1 MNTSARAFG
10 WPQIVRLGLVQAC
23 LGAVVVVTTSTLN
36 RVMVVELALPALLPG
51 FLVAWHYGVQMV
63 RPRMGFGADQGRRNT
78 PWMLGGMAVLGT
90 GGVLAALATVWMDSQ
105 RLYGALLAFAA
116 FALIGLGVSACG
128 TSLLALMAKRVPEA
142 RRAPAAT
149 AVWMM
154 MILGFAVTA
163 GVVGRLI
170 EPYSPSVLLRVSI
183 GLSLLTLCVTALA
196 LWRLEGAAQ
205 SLPHGAPE
213 AAAACLPVDEA
224 SNATPETRA
233 GQPAAARQTFGQAF
247 AAVWDERAA
256 RTFTVFV
263 FLSMLAYSAQ
273 DLVLEPFAGAV
284 HGFSP
289 GQTTQLSGWHH
300 MGVLGGMI
308 VVAFAG
314 SAKARGRL
322 GTVQGWMVGGCL
334 ASALATVGLSWAA
347 LQQAW
352 PLQLNVVL
360 LGLANGAF
368 SIAAIATMMRLAG
381 EGGPGREGTRMGLW
395 GAAQALAFGLG
406 GLLGT
411 GASDLAHTLLG
422 GHRSAYASVFAL
434 QAVMF
439 VVSALVA
446 VRLGALRP
454 GLSPQRTAAPGDHA
468 ASHASV
474 RDNALETI

>member
-1 MNTSARAFG
+1 MTQVYKAFG
-10 WPQIVRLGLVQAC
+10 WPQILRLGLVQAC

-78 PWMLGGMAVLGT
+78 PWMLGGMAVLGL
-90 GGVLAALATVWMDSQ
+90 GGVLAALATVWMASA
-105 RLYGALLAFAA
+105 RTSGALLALLA

-128 TSLLALMAKRVPEA
+128 TSLLALLAKRVPEQ

-170 EPYSPSVLLRVSI
+170 EPYSPQVLLKVST
-183 GLSLLTLCVTALA
+183 GLSLLTLCVTGLA
-196 LWRLEGAAQ
+196 LWGLEGSNPRTASEAIPASAQ
-205 SLPHGAPE
+205 AGADVPALSSSRPRPHF
-213 AAAACLPVDEA
+213 
-224 SNATPETRA
+224 R
-233 GQPAAARQTFGQAF
+233 QAF
-247 AAVWDERAA
+247 ATVWQERVS
-256 RTFTVFV
+256 RTFTVFI

-273 DLVLEPFAGAV
+273 DLVLEPFAGVV
-284 HGFSP
+284 HGFTP

-308 VVAFAG
+308 VVALAG
-314 SAKARGRL
+314 SAWARGRL
-322 GTVQGWMVGGCL
+322 GSVQGWMVGGCL
-334 ASALATVGLSWAA
+334 ASALATVGLTWSA
-347 LQQAW
+347 LQPAW

-360 LGLANGAF
+360 LGVANGAF

-406 GLLGT
+406 GLVGT
-411 GASDLAHTLLG
+411 GASDLAHALLAD
-422 GHRSAYASVFAL
+422 HRPAYASVFAL

-439 VVSALVA
+439 AASAFV
-446 VRLGALRP
+446 ALRLES
-454 GLSPQRTAAPGDHA
+454 GRRALRQAPVTSVTD
-468 ASHASV
+468 ASWE
-474 RDNALETI
+474 RG

>member
-78 PWMLGGMAVLGT
+78 PWMLGGMAVLGS
-90 GGVLAALATVWMDSQ
+90 GGVLAALATVWMASE
-105 RLYGALLAFAA
+105 RFYGAALALLA

-128 TSLLALMAKRVPEA
+128 TSLLALMAKRVPEQ

-149 AVWMM
+149 LVWMM

-170 EPYSPSVLLRVSI
+170 EPYSPVQLLRVSA
-183 GLSLLTLCVTALA
+183 GLSVLTLAITTLA
-196 LWRLEGAAQ
+196 LWGLEGPASAQ
-205 SLPHGAPE
+205 AV
-213 AAAACLPVDEA
+213 AAAPL
-224 SNATPETRA
+224 
-233 GQPAAARQTFGQAF
+233 PAATQAPAATGVSQSNFRQAF

-284 HGFSP
+284 HGFTP

-308 VVAFAG
+308 AVAAAG
-314 SAKARGRL
+314 SARARGRL

-347 LQQAW
+347 LQNAW

-411 GASDLAHTLLG
+411 GISDLAHGLLQ
-422 GHRSAYASVFAL
+422 GHGSAYASVFAV

-439 VVSALVA
+439 AVSAVVA
-446 VRLGALRP
+446 LRLGPPRALAQAAP
-454 GLSPQRTAAPGDHA
+454 PPSLSPSAP
-468 ASHASV
+468 V
-474 RDNALETI
+474 RDPSFERG

>member
-1 MNTSARAFG
+1 MQASRVFG
-10 WPQIVRLGLVQAC
+10 WPQILRLGLVQAC
-23 LGAVVVVTTSTLN
+23 LGAIVVVTTSTLN

-78 PWMLGGMAVLGT
+78 PWMLGGMAVLGI
-90 GGVLAALATVWMDSQ
+90 GGVLAAWATVWMATDRTS
-105 RLYGALLAFAA
+105 GALLAVLA

-128 TSLLALMAKRVPEA
+128 TSLLALLAKRVPEA

-170 EPYSPSVLLRVSI
+170 EPYSPQVLLKVSA
-183 GLSLLTLCVTALA
+183 GLSLLTWCITAVC
-196 LWRLEGAAQ
+196 LWGLEGQ
-205 SLPHGAPE
+205 GLGVGIPSNSSVVSSDL
-213 AAAACLPVDEA
+213 A
-224 SNATPETRA
+224 SADPIR
-233 GQPAAARQTFGQAF
+233 PAARQNFREAF
-247 AAVWDERAA
+247 SEVWNQRVA
-256 RTFTVFV
+256 RTFTVFI

-273 DLVLEPFAGAV
+273 DLVLEPFAGVV
-284 HGFSP
+284 HGFTP

-308 VVAFAG
+308 AVALAG
-314 SAKARGRL
+314 SARVRGRL
-322 GTVQGWMVGGCL
+322 GSVQVWMVGGCL
-334 ASALATVGLSWAA
+334 ASALATVGLASSA
-347 LQQAW
+347 LQPQW
-352 PLQLNVVL
+352 PLRLNVLL

-406 GLLGT
+406 GLVGT
-411 GASDLAHTLLG
+411 GLSDLAHVLLD
-422 GHRSAYASVFAL
+422 GHRNAYASVFAF

-439 VVSALVA
+439 
-446 VRLGALRP
+446 
-454 GLSPQRTAAPGDHA
+454 A
-468 ASHASV
+468 ASAYVAKRLEASRGTASSPRPV
-474 RDNALETI
+474 PVGDASWERG